1 LDGLEP
7 GAATRCKGEAG
18 AAANDSKE
26 EPMIR
31 RLSLAGLVAL
41 IAALIPAGSAGAG
54 STCHEAPKPFDA
66 RTRVVPM
73 EKLCFAPVVA
83 RVPRGAT
90 ITWINRDPTT
100 HTVTGVGGGWGSY
113 DQIADGDRVSYS
125 FDDEGVFPYFC
136 FVHPGMSGAVVVG
149 DGIGNGSSAPTL
161 ISGGGTDDS
170 QGKDQSPT
178 EPTSTAS
185 STWPW
190 LGALVAGSALALAWS
205 QRRRLRGAEKPAS

>member
-1 LDGLEP
+1 
-7 GAATRCKGEAG
+7 
-18 AAANDSKE
+18 
-26 EPMIR
+26 MIR

-113 DQIADGDRVSYS
+113 NQITDGERVSYS

-149 DGIGNGSSAPTL
+149 DGIGKGSSAPAL
-161 ISGGGTDDS
+161 ISTSGGGTDDS
-170 QGKDQSPT
+170 QGKDQGPM
-178 EPTSTAS
+178 EPMSTAS

-190 LGALVAGSALALAWS
+190 VGALVAGSALALAWS